1 MRSIF
6 ISAKTSKVKDDLGIS
21 GLLHCGLLGDVEAVK
36 ELPDI
41 LVLHGGRLLDEGRRL
56 GHALDGVALQKN
68 NQLISQLGNMH
79 VLHELKEVTRFSFNA
94 S

>member
-6 ISAKTSKVKDDLGIS
+6 ISAKTSKVKHDLGIS

-41 LVLHGGRLLDEGRRL
+41 LVLHCGGLLDEGRRL
-56 GHALDGVALQKN
+56 GHGLNGVALQKQPVN
-68 NQLISQLGNMH
+68 IRTKTQACLAR
-79 VLHELKEVTRFSFNA
+79 VEKEVTTHLLL
-94 S
+94 